1 MIVAKDAIDDQLRRI
16 LSLRPDW
23 DDANASAACEET
35 VAKVYGY
42 VATMRHVARRCLGV
56 ELGDPVLALCA
67 DGSIDAHWK
76 QDAGEILLNIPN
88 GSPLAEF
95 YADAKGA
102 EARGVIKEL
111 TQEKEYAAQEPAL
124 ARHPQDGYHAPSS
137 TPRLF

>member
-1 MIVAKDAIDDQLRRI
+1 MVVRSDSIDEQLRRI

-23 DDANASAACEET
+23 DDAGAASADQET
-35 VAKVYGY
+35 VENVYGY

-67 DGSIDAHWK
+67 NGSIDAHWK

-88 GSPLAEF
+88 GGPLAEF

-111 TQEKEYAAQEPAL
+111 TQEKECAAQEPTL
-124 ARHPQDGYHAPSS
+124 ARRPYDDHRTSS
-137 TPRLF
+137 MMRSLF